1 MKEDTRS
8 SKALIAVVDDEP
20 FICDIVKRGLARE
33 YDVDTYCDSQS
44 VLDALESGRRYD
56 LIFCDLRM
64 PGVSGREIYNQ
75 VREKWPEQAKKIVF
89 MSGLTEI
96 EAREELIEEEINGNQ
111 MLKKPFQLRALRSLT
126 RELIGDE

>member
-8 SKALIAVVDDEP
+8 SKALVAVVDDEP

-64 PGVSGREIYNQ
+64 PGVSGREIYRQ
-75 VREKWPEQAKKIVF
+75 MREKWPEQAKKIVF
-89 MSGLTEI
+89 MSGLSES
-96 EAREELIEEEINGNQ
+96 EAKEELMEELDESQ
-111 MLKKPFQLRALRSLT
+111 MLKKPFQLRKLRAMT
-126 RELIGDE
+126 RELIGEE